1 MGQSKSPRLTKT
13 PLLTVTMFRLALA
26 ISFVVAASAAGF
38 RCGAGGPET
47 DFPSTDGYNYCADD
61 NACPCGKCC
70 YCECEVPDTSEAPDT
85 SGSPVV
91 EVPDTS
97 EAPDTSG
104 DSPSPC
110 DICVTNGVAF
120 GMCGFLADGSIT
132 LELLIATAPPEAGC
146 DTCDHSLFWDACP
159 GVNAP
164 TDAGTGVDAFTDAA
178 EPAWVLGVGS
188 DGVLYR
194 CNAAV
199 GTKFCRGNRDPQR
212 NSFEMMN
219 FPEDVS
225 HWNSVDTDFEATVT
239 GGKWTVD
246 ASKVLHFT
254 ADDNTDYKFM
264 ITTRDVRRML

>member
-61 NACPCGKCC
+61 SACPCGKCC
-70 YCECEVPDTSEAPDT
+70 YCECEVPDTS
-85 SGSPVV
+85 
-91 EVPDTS
+91 
-97 EAPDTSG
+97 G

-110 DICVTNGVAF
+110 DICVTAGLGF
-120 GMCGFLADGSIT
+120 GMCNYLGDGFFT
-132 LELLIATAPPEAGC
+132 LEDFIATAPPEAGC

-164 TDAGTGVDAFTDAA
+164 TDAGTGVDASTDAA